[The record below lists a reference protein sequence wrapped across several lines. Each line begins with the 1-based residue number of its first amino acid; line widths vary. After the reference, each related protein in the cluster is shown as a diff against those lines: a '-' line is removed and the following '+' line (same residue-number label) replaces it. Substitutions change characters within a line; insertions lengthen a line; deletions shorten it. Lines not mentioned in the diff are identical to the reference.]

1 MENVVAPERA
11 LPKFKLHWH
20 VLFVHFPISFFGVA
34 FAFQILHLFMS
45 PACFELATNA
55 TLIAGAAML
64 VPTIWSGWRTWKSKY
79 RGARAMIFRRKIN
92 IAFTMLVFSVGLL
105 GWRIISFGAF
115 VDVPYSPAHWVFLA
129 GNTLLMAGAVAE
141 GYYGGRL
148 NHH

>member
-1 MENVVAPERA
+1 METIAAPGRA
-11 LPKFKLHWH
+11 LPKYKLHWH

-34 FAFQILHLFMS
+34 FAFQFLHLFTS
-45 PACFELATNA
+45 PACFELATNV

-64 VPTIWSGWRTWKSKY
+64 VPTIWSGWRTWKSNY
-79 RGARAMIFRRKIN
+79 RGARSMIFRRKIN
-92 IAFTMLVFSVGLL
+92 IAFMMLVFSAALL

-115 VDVPYSPAHWVFLA
+115 VDVPYSPAHWVYLA